1 MGAAVVPQPR
11 RRPGP
16 AGSASGTGSP
26 TAYPPVVI
34 LIVTIIAFSLIG
46 DALRDSLDVRLRR
59 R

>member
-1 MGAAVVPQPR
+1 MLGGAQNYV
-11 RRPGP
+11 
-16 AGSASGTGSP
+16 ASGYWWLV
-26 TAYPPVVI
+26 YPPAVI